1 MGRLIAGSFND
12 TTTQERTL
20 TGVDSSQWHYA
31 QKAPLLWITLW
42 PPSAQRN
49 VPHMN
54 SHPPRPFRRSPLFMP
69 ILYHIWGQISNEQFV
84 YKSFELINGI
94 EKRAVDT
101 TARSLCL
108 NSLRLKMDRLIAGL
122 LRKLRPKSYKLTGL
136 DRSLFYWRTQKSLCS
151 ELPMAAIGSEEC
163 SAHEQLPAA
172 SIQKVAIVH
181 AHIIPYLRPDLK
193 LIICG
198 QKTEQRFLPAQ
209 TDCVNSI
216 KPMSFGRSPLL
227 LCCIIPYS
235 EHYGKWTVC

>member
-1 MGRLIAGSFND
+1 MGRLIAGGSND

-54 SHPPRPFRRSPLFMP
+54 SHPPRPFRRSPLFTP
-69 ILYHIWGQISNEQFV
+69 ILYHIWGKISNEQFV
-84 YKSFELINGI
+84 YKKYEPINGI

-122 LRKLRPKSYKLTGL
+122 LRKLRPKSNKLTGL
-136 DRSLFYWRTQKSLCS
+136 DRSLFYWRTQGPFALNY
-151 ELPMAAIGSEEC
+151 LWPL
-163 SAHEQLPAA
+163 SAQRNVPHMN
-172 SIQKVAIVH
+172 SH
-181 AHIIPYLRPDLK
+181 RPGP
-193 LIICG
+193 I
-198 QKTEQRFLPAQ
+198 R
-209 TDCVNSI
+209 
-216 KPMSFGRSPLL
+216 R
-227 LCCIIPYS
+227 
-235 EHYGKWTVC
+235 